1 MGETAE
7 TWKEERKEKEQSL
20 GQDTDADRWVNMQN
34 QHLKGILVFHQLEF
48 LNTLCINW
56 VF

>member
-34 QHLKGILVFHQLEF
+34 QHLKGILVFQLEK
-48 LNTLCINW
+48 
-56 VF
+56 